1 VVAQVLTDPLLLPP
15 SFAIVVMALKL
26 AVALLCDG
34 LRGGELQLLH
44 FSGAHPRRL
53 LVGIKAANRRIL
65 WPKGGRSEL

>member
-1 VVAQVLTDPLLLPP
+1 VVAQVLADSLLRPP

-34 LRGGELQLLH
+34 LRGGDLQLLQ

-53 LVGIKAANRRIL
+53 LASIKPANRRLL